1 MNYTKMYEALQKVLK
16 NEERISTVMS
26 TQRTD
31 LIELWSEIYS
41 GHAPWLDKNTPNAG
55 IAAAVSAEVA
65 RLITVE
71 LDSKIDGSP
80 MADYLNESYQKV
92 LWHLRTQVE
101 YALAKGGM
109 IFKPYMTDNGLAIQ
123 YLQADD
129 FFPLDFDGDE
139 ITRCAFLDQF
149 RSGDAIYTRVEIHN
163 IRDGVL
169 HIQNKAFRSR
179 NDGILG
185 SEIPIDAVEKWSELE
200 PEASFPGCSK
210 LPFGYFTVPI
220 GNMAD
225 SRSPLGAS
233 TFSRAIPQLHRSDK
247 LFGQIGWEYE
257 SKETAVHIASSLLKH
272 NQTTDQD
279 EYPGGKDRLYRAVE
293 YDIGLAEKPL
303 LDVFSPQIR
312 DSAYFNAWNQL
323 MRQIEFNCFLAY
335 GTLSDPNNTDKTAE
349 EIKSSK
355 QRSYSYVSSCQMALQ
370 HALEDLVDAMAFWCQ
385 VYDEIPAG
393 SIHTHFDWDDS
404 ILVNKEQERQTARA
418 DVAMGAMSVVE
429 YRMRY
434 YGESEEE
441 ATAAVAKINS
451 TSDGVMV

>member
-1 MNYTKMYEALQKVLK
+1 MQNAYVVMVNNKYMMRVQAESKCGAEHVVLDRFSDEINKYHVITSAQAFDSDDLKTTWFFRDYFSRCDLISMRWLEELVEDYVRTMQDMEDMQSLLREATKMAEAK
-16 NEERISTVMS
+16 E
-26 TQRTD
+26 
-31 LIELWSEIYS
+31 
-41 GHAPWLDKNTPNAG
+41 A
-55 IAAAVSAEVA
+55 
-65 RLITVE
+65 
-71 LDSKIDGSP
+71 
-80 MADYLNESYQKV
+80 
-92 LWHLRTQVE
+92 
-101 YALAKGGM
+101 
-109 IFKPYMTDNGLAIQ
+109 
-123 YLQADD
+123 
-129 FFPLDFDGDE
+129 
-139 ITRCAFLDQF
+139 
-149 RSGDAIYTRVEIHN
+149 
-163 IRDGVL
+163 
-169 HIQNKAFRSR
+169 
-179 NDGILG
+179 
-185 SEIPIDAVEKWSELE
+185 ELE

-220 GNMAD
+220 GNTAD

-257 SKETAVHIASSLLKH
+257 SKETAVHIASSLLRH

-279 EYPGGKDRLYRAVE
+279 EYPGGKDRSYRAID

-385 VYDEIPAG
+385 VYGTAPAG
-393 SIHTHFDWDDS
+393 ELHMHFDWDDS
-404 ILVNKEQERQTARA
+404 ILVDKEQERQTARA
-418 DVAMGAMSVVE
+418 DIAMGAMSVIE

-434 YGESEEE
+434 YGETEEE
-441 ATAAVAKINS
+441 ATAAIAKIS
-451 TSDGVMV
+451 TSDDGVMK